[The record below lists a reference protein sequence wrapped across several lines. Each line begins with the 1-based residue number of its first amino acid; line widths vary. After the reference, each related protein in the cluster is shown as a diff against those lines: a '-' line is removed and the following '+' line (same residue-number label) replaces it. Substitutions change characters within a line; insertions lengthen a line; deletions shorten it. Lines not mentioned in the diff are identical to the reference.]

1 MRGIVQFQEVSV
13 VKNGRNPSHKFMNL
27 SVKKGKTIHV
37 SLSYLAL
44 DLSDWEAGNRAEHN
58 KPFCNYKHVMI

>member
-1 MRGIVQFQEVSV
+1 
-13 VKNGRNPSHKFMNL
+13 MNL

-37 SLSYLAL
+37 LLSYLAL
-44 DLSDWEAGNRAEHN
+44 DLSEWEAGNRAEHN